1 MIESARCARILVYF
15 APPVHTGTE
24 ATMPP
29 KSDADPIVDLERR
42 VAMLEKKL
50 KALDN
55 KVGAAEIQAA
65 QKEAARAM
73 SGKPGTN
80 VLTRRSRK

>member
-1 MIESARCARILVYF
+1 M
-15 APPVHTGTE
+15 
-24 ATMPP
+24 
-29 KSDADPIVDLERR
+29 VDLERR

-65 QKEAARAM
+65 QKEAARARW
-73 SGKPGTN
+73 GKPGTN
-80 VLTRRSRK
+80 VLTRRSRKS

>member
-1 MIESARCARILVYF
+1 
-15 APPVHTGTE
+15 
-24 ATMPP
+24 MPP
-29 KSDADPIVDLERR
+29 KSDADRMFDLERR

-65 QKEAARAM
+65 QKEAARARW
-73 SGKPGTN
+73 GKPRTN
-80 VLTRRSRK
+80 VLTRRSRKS